1 MERGESMESGGTHY
15 LLDKEFVA
23 TEIIPE
29 MVDGRPV
36 YSFSAYFQ
44 STRESSSDAYSSS
57 SKTSASDSEN
67 QAQDRES
74 REEIVH
80 IIAARGNANE
90 A

>member
-1 MERGESMESGGTHY
+1 MKSIY
-15 LLDKEFVA
+15 LNKILRCPNCRQEFVA

-44 STRESSSDAYSSS
+44 STRESSSDASSSSS
-57 SKTSASDSEN
+57 SKTSESDSEN
-67 QAQDRES
+67 QAQDRDS

-80 IIAARGNANE
+80 VIAARGNANE